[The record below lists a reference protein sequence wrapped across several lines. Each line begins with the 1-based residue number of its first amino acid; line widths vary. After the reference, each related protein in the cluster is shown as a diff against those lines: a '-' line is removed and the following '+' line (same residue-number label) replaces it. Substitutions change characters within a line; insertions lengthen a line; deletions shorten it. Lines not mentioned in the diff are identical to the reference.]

1 MTRNRLITSVMTAIA
16 VVALGVTALSVNSC
30 KNKETEILV
39 TGVKVSTTVEPSNA
53 SNKGV
58 SFTSSDTSVVT
69 VDENGVVTAVGPG
82 TATITITTKD
92 GSYTATVTVTVKG
105 KSVAVSGVSLDIVE
119 VTIKEG
125 DSVTLTATVKP
136 DDAADKSVS
145 WSSSDDAVASVADG
159 VVTGVKAGSATITV
173 KTNDGGKTAT
183 CAVTVEAKAVAV
195 ESVSLDKSELSLEV
209 GEEATLTATVSPADA
224 TDKEVSWSSS
234 DPSVATV
241 DDSGKVVAKAP
252 GTTAVTVTTKDGA
265 KSASCAVTVKAKGVA
280 VESVSLDKSELTL
293 IVGEDAT
300 LTATVKPDGA
310 TDKSVSWSSDK
321 EAVATVDEGGKVSA
335 KAEGEATITVTT
347 KDGGKTA
354 TCKVTV
360 KAAEVKVTGIK
371 LDKSS
376 ITIGVGEEIT
386 LTPTIEP
393 DDATDKTVTWQS
405 NDASV
410 AAVDETGKVTG
421 KAAGS
426 ATIIATTKD
435 GGFKATC
442 SVKVT
447 DAGVSVTGVS
457 LNESE
462 IVMEVGDGAKLWETV
477 TPSTA
482 ANKKVTWSS
491 DKPEVADVDDNGNV
505 EAKAVG
511 EAVITVTTQ
520 DGGFTATCKVTVVG
534 KVIPVTSVSLDKTTL
549 TLTEGG
555 SATLTATVKPDDASN
570 KQVTWESDKV
580 AVATVDENGKVTAVK
595 AGTAVITV
603 TTKDGGK
610 TAKCTVT
617 VKAATVAVTGVSLDK
632 SSINMEVGEKVVLNA
647 TVAPSTATNKE
658 VTWSSDKTSIA
669 TVDANGMVEAK
680 AAGSATITVTTK
692 DGGKKA
698 TCSVTVTAPSIELR
712 TQFLE
717 DKTTVATFGSVI
729 HYKNGTNHRGTAN
742 EFLIVPWDS
751 SKNNYVQDADAS
763 HFSCSSSKSDN
774 VSVQVEDLGSRKAF
788 CIKVLK
794 NPTGAADAFSDL
806 SFTYTSAGGTKF
818 TKNTRVVIANSSAKS
833 AFDYK
838 VVAYYNKG
846 DNYPDVSGGTFTHVM
861 AKPNEKYFLR
871 TYIGFDATSNN
882 PTVCDTKD
890 MAKFLGADQLAIV
903 AVRNVAL
910 HNYSVTIVR
919 LDASDGHEFTNKE
932 GKP

>member
-39 TGVKVSTTVEPSNA
+39 TGVKVSTPTLTINEGETATISFTVEPSNA

-195 ESVSLDKSELSLEV
+195 ESVSLDKSEL
-209 GEEATLTATVSPADA
+209 
-224 TDKEVSWSSS
+224 
-234 DPSVATV
+234 
-241 DDSGKVVAKAP
+241 
-252 GTTAVTVTTKDGA
+252 
-265 KSASCAVTVKAKGVA
+265 
-280 VESVSLDKSELTL
+280 TL

-310 TDKSVSWSSDK
+310 TDKSVSWASDK

-511 EAVITVTTQ
+511 EAIITVKTV
-520 DGGFTATCKVTVVG
+520 DGGFEATCKVTVVG
-534 KVIPVTSVSLDKTTL
+534 KVI
-549 TLTEGG
+549 
-555 SATLTATVKPDDASN
+555 
-570 KQVTWESDKV
+570 
-580 AVATVDENGKVTAVK
+580 
-595 AGTAVITV
+595 
-603 TTKDGGK
+603 
-610 TAKCTVT
+610 
-617 VKAATVAVTGVSLDK
+617 
-632 SSINMEVGEKVVLNA
+632 
-647 TVAPSTATNKE
+647 
-658 VTWSSDKTSIA
+658 
-669 TVDANGMVEAK
+669 
-680 AAGSATITVTTK
+680 
-692 DGGKKA
+692 
-698 TCSVTVTAPSIELR
+698 SVTRERQGDGREGRHGGDHGHDQGRRQDRQVYGDRQGSNGGCDR
-712 TQFLE
+712 S
-717 DKTTVATFGSVI
+717 KFG
-729 HYKNGTNHRGTAN
+729 
-742 EFLIVPWDS
+742 
-751 SKNNYVQDADAS
+751 
-763 HFSCSSSKSDN
+763 
-774 VSVQVEDLGSRKAF
+774 
-788 CIKVLK
+788 
-794 NPTGAADAFSDL
+794 
-806 SFTYTSAGGTKF
+806 
-818 TKNTRVVIANSSAKS
+818 
-833 AFDYK
+833 
-838 VVAYYNKG
+838 
-846 DNYPDVSGGTFTHVM
+846 
-861 AKPNEKYFLR
+861 
-871 TYIGFDATSNN
+871 
-882 PTVCDTKD
+882 
-890 MAKFLGADQLAIV
+890 
-903 AVRNVAL
+903 
-910 HNYSVTIVR
+910 
-919 LDASDGHEFTNKE
+919 
-932 GKP
+932 